1 MLPESGIWQ
10 LHSPWTGIKTREVKQ
25 WRLTS
30 ILHRKN
36 MSRGPWAKPSQL
48 DWTMFWSANW
58 NCMKLDIS
66 AEPHWYICLSCY
78 DPSMWNLPVGSDT
91 SASPHMS
98 RSNLVFSVP
107 LHCLRGRWSG
117 LERLFLEWLLP
128 FLSSSLHLPN
138 SLFIDSKISE
148 EAANGVQ
155 KSSDMLASICCLTLA
170 YTFLFI
176 LVFGSLSHSSLKS
189 SSALLWANVKNLT
202 QQRGNSRLSL
212 CCPFYWLAPCSQRS
226 QSSSSTL
233 RFNPSIDCDVK
244 MKKKSSWRFSLG
256 DWILFFIV
264 DEGFTFRFSV
274 ITELNLAH
282 FVRIASAFSITITY
296 FWYRSSVTF

>member
-1 MLPESGIWQ
+1 
-10 LHSPWTGIKTREVKQ
+10 
-25 WRLTS
+25 
-30 ILHRKN
+30 
-36 MSRGPWAKPSQL
+36 
-48 DWTMFWSANW
+48 
-58 NCMKLDIS
+58 
-66 AEPHWYICLSCY
+66 
-78 DPSMWNLPVGSDT
+78 MWNLPVSSDT

-98 RSNLVFSVP
+98 RSNLVFSVR

-117 LERLFLEWLLP
+117 LERLFLERLLP

-148 EAANGVQ
+148 EAANGDR
-155 KSSDMLASICCLTLA
+155 KSSDMLASICCLTLS

-202 QQRGNSRLSL
+202 QLRGNSRLSL
-212 CCPFYWLAPCSQRS
+212 CRPFYWLAPCSWHALSQRS

-244 MKKKSSWRFSLG
+244 NEKKCSWRFSLG

-264 DEGFTFRFSV
+264 DEGFTFCFSV

-282 FVRIASAFSITITY
+282 FVRTASAFSITITY

>member
-1 MLPESGIWQ
+1 MANVDSAPEKKWHEAPEQS
-10 LHSPWTGIKTREVKQ
+10 HHN
-25 WRLTS
+25 S
-30 ILHRKN
+30 IGL
-36 MSRGPWAKPSQL
+36 
-48 DWTMFWSANW
+48 FWSANW

-66 AEPHWYICLSCY
+66 AEPHWYVCLSCY
-78 DPSMWNLPVGSDT
+78 DPSMWNLPLSSDT

-98 RSNLVFSVP
+98 RSNLVFSVQ

-128 FLSSSLHLPN
+128 FLSSSPHLPN
-138 SLFIDSKISE
+138 SLFIDSKFSE
-148 EAANGVQ
+148 EAANGDR
-155 KSSDMLASICCLTLA
+155 KSSDMLASICCLTLS

-189 SSALLWANVKNLT
+189 SSALLWAIVKNLT

-212 CCPFYWLAPCSQRS
+212 CGPCYWLAPCSRHALSQRS

-244 MKKKSSWRFSLG
+244 MTTKFRKIQSGWLDTIFYRRWR
-256 DWILFFIV
+256 V
-264 DEGFTFRFSV
+264 TFCFSV

-282 FVRIASAFSITITY
+282 FVRTASAFSITITY